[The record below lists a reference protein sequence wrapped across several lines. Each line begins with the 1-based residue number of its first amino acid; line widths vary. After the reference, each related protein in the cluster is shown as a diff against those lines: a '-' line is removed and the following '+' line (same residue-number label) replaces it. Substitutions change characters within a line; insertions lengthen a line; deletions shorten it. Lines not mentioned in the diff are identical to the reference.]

1 MNSLSHKKEPP
12 HMSDTATHTY
22 NVPDIS
28 CQHCIDA
35 ITKEVSPL
43 EGVTNLQV
51 DVEAKIVTVVGG
63 DDAAIVAA
71 IDEAGFDVA
80 R

>member
-1 MNSLSHKKEPP
+1 M
-12 HMSDTATHTY
+12 ATPTTF

-35 ITKEVSPL
+35 ITREVTAVD
-43 EGVTNLQV
+43 GVTDIAIDL
-51 DVEAKIVTVVGG
+51 DAKTVAVVGG
-63 DDAAIVAA
+63 ADSAVIAA

-80 R
+80 

>member
-1 MNSLSHKKEPP
+1 MTTPYS
-12 HMSDTATHTY
+12 
-22 NVPDIS
+22 VPDIS

-35 ITKEVSPL
+35 ITAEVTKV
-43 EGVTNLQV
+43 EGVTNVNV
-51 DVEAKIVTVVGG
+51 DLDAKTVAVVGG

-80 R
+80 

>member
-1 MNSLSHKKEPP
+1 
-12 HMSDTATHTY
+12 MSDTATHTY